1 MKRSSFIVKAPSIYS
16 SLSLENGTLVN
27 MNNIPHTTQ
36 QIVTNSLVVI
46 IIAALLF
53 IFGARFIAWITG
65 LLVMRAYGRK
75 LHKKDLEKR
84 RNTLKGLFA
93 NIWRVLVVLVAT
105 ITLALQFLT
114 MDQLAPIFASAGIIG
129 VAVGFGAQSL
139 VRDFLSGLFIISE
152 NQYRVGDVIEIDG
165 FGGTV
170 ERIGS
175 RSTVLRDVEG
185 NVHYFPN
192 GMIQHVI
199 NKTMDYSV
207 ARVKLAVVPETNIDK
222 AARIID
228 KIGEEMSNESEWEPK
243 IIEAPHYVM
252 LGDINAASIELIVS
266 GKVQPS
272 DQWSVSAELRRRI
285 LEAFEHH
292 HIELGLTPTMP
303 VGTPRHPTKH

>member
-1 MKRSSFIVKAPSIYS
+1 
-16 SLSLENGTLVN
+16 
-27 MNNIPHTTQ
+27 MNDIPQTTQ
-36 QIVTNSLVVI
+36 TIVTNGLIILVVS
-46 IIAALLF
+46 ALLF
-53 IFGARFIAWITG
+53 IFGARFIAWLTG
-65 LLVMRAYGRK
+65 LLVTRAYARK

-93 NIWRVLVVLVAT
+93 NIWRVLVVLMAT
-105 ITLALQFLT
+105 ISFARLFFTIEQLT
-114 MDQLAPIFASAGIIG
+114 PIFASAGIVG
-129 VAVGFGAQSL
+129 VAIGFGAQSL
-139 VRDFLSGLFIISE
+139 VRDFLSGLFIVSE

-170 ERIGS
+170 ERIGG

-207 ARVKLAVVPETNIDK
+207 ARIKIAVVPDANIDK
-222 AARIID
+222 AARLIN
-228 KIGEEMSNESEWEPK
+228 KIGEELASETEWQPK
-243 IIEAPHYVM
+243 IMEAPRYVM
-252 LGDINAASIELIVS
+252 LGDISAVSVELIVS

-285 LEAFEHH
+285 LDAFELA
-292 HIELGLTPTMP
+292 HIELGLAPGAI
-303 VGTPRHPTKH
+303 VQQNKK

>member
-1 MKRSSFIVKAPSIYS
+1 MNDIPQTTQEIVTS
-16 SLSLENGTLVN
+16 SLIILV
-27 MNNIPHTTQ
+27 I
-36 QIVTNSLVVI
+36 S
-46 IIAALLF
+46 ALLF
-53 IFGARFIAWITG
+53 IFGAQFIAWLTSFF
-65 LLVMRAYGRK
+65 VTRAYRHK

-93 NIWRVLVVLVAT
+93 NIWRVLVVLMGAISFARLFFT
-105 ITLALQFLT
+105 MEQLT
-114 MDQLAPIFASAGIIG
+114 PIFASAGIVG

-139 VRDFLSGLFIISE
+139 VRDFLSGLFIVSE

-170 ERIGS
+170 ERIGG

-207 ARVKLAVVPETNIDK
+207 ARVKIAVVPDTNIDK

-228 KIGEEMSNESEWEPK
+228 KIGEAMASEAEWQPK
-243 IIEAPHYVM
+243 IIEAPRYVM
-252 LGDINAASIELIVS
+252 LGDISAVSVELIVS

-285 LEAFEHH
+285 LDAFENSR
-292 HIELGLTPTMP
+292 IELGLNPATPLMQ
-303 VGTPRHPTKH
+303 TPKAKR

>member
-1 MKRSSFIVKAPSIYS
+1 MNDIPQTTQEIVTS
-16 SLSLENGTLVN
+16 SLIILV
-27 MNNIPHTTQ
+27 I
-36 QIVTNSLVVI
+36 S
-46 IIAALLF
+46 ALLF
-53 IFGARFIAWITG
+53 IFGAQFIAWLTSFF
-65 LLVMRAYGRK
+65 VTRAYRHK

-93 NIWRVLVVLVAT
+93 NIWRVLVVLMGAISFARLFFT
-105 ITLALQFLT
+105 MEQLT
-114 MDQLAPIFASAGIIG
+114 PIFASAGIVG

-139 VRDFLSGLFIISE
+139 VRDFLSGLFIVSE

-170 ERIGS
+170 ERIGG

-207 ARVKLAVVPETNIDK
+207 ARVKIAVVPDTNIDK

-228 KIGEEMSNESEWEPK
+228 KIGEAMASEAEWQPK
-243 IIEAPHYVM
+243 IIEAPRYVM
-252 LGDINAASIELIVS
+252 LGDISASSVELIVS

-272 DQWSVSAELRRRI
+272 DQWAVSAELRLRI
-285 LEAFEHH
+285 LEAFESH
-292 HIELGLTPTMP
+292 HIELGLANPVVVTPN
-303 VGTPRHPTKH
+303 GKK

>member
-1 MKRSSFIVKAPSIYS
+1 
-16 SLSLENGTLVN
+16 
-27 MNNIPHTTQ
+27 MNDIPQTTQ
-36 QIVTNSLVVI
+36 TIVTNGLIILVVS
-46 IIAALLF
+46 ALLF
-53 IFGARFIAWITG
+53 IFGARFIAWLTG
-65 LLVMRAYGRK
+65 LLVTRAYARK

-93 NIWRVLVVLVAT
+93 NIWRVLVVLMAT
-105 ITLALQFLT
+105 ISFARLFFTIEQLT
-114 MDQLAPIFASAGIIG
+114 PIFASAGIVG
-129 VAVGFGAQSL
+129 VAIGFGAQSL
-139 VRDFLSGLFIISE
+139 VRDFLSGLFIVSE

-170 ERIGS
+170 ERIGG

-207 ARVKLAVVPETNIDK
+207 ARIKIAVVPDANIDK
-222 AARIID
+222 AARLIN
-228 KIGEEMSNESEWEPK
+228 KIGEELASETEWQPK
-243 IIEAPHYVM
+243 IMEAPRYVM
-252 LGDINAASIELIVS
+252 LGDISAVSVELIVS

-285 LEAFEHH
+285 LDAFESA
-292 HIELGLTPTMP
+292 HIELGLAPGA
-303 VGTPRHPTKH
+303 VVQQNKK

>member
-1 MKRSSFIVKAPSIYS
+1 
-16 SLSLENGTLVN
+16 
-27 MNNIPHTTQ
+27 MNDIPQTTQ
-36 QIVTNSLVVI
+36 EIVTSGLIILVVST
-46 IIAALLF
+46 LLF
-53 IFGARFIAWITG
+53 IFGARFIAWLTG
-65 LLVMRAYGRK
+65 LLVTRAYVRK

-93 NIWRVLVVLVAT
+93 NIWRVLVVLMAT
-105 ITLALQFLT
+105 ISFARLFFTIEQLT
-114 MDQLAPIFASAGIIG
+114 PIFASAGIVG
-129 VAVGFGAQSL
+129 VAIGFGAQSL
-139 VRDFLSGLFIISE
+139 VRDFLSGLFIVSE

-170 ERIGS
+170 ERIGG

-207 ARVKLAVVPETNIDK
+207 ARIKIAVVPDANIDK
-222 AARIID
+222 AARLIN
-228 KIGEEMSNESEWEPK
+228 KIGEELASETEWQPK
-243 IIEAPHYVM
+243 IMEAPRYVM
-252 LGDINAASIELIVS
+252 LGDISAASVELIVS

-285 LEAFEHH
+285 LDAFELA
-292 HIELGLTPTMP
+292 HIELGLAPGAI
-303 VGTPRHPTKH
+303 VQQNKK